1 MTAEALELLRSV
13 SLFAE
18 LDEDDLATLCEGSG
32 EVTVAAGENLFDEGD
47 YGDEAY
53 VVMDGVIEITKRSA
67 NREILVAVR
76 NRGDVIGEM
85 APLESTLL
93 APAPRSASVR
103 ARTDSRLLVIQ
114 KESLDEVLD
123 NSPKGSR
130 SMFGVLL
137 RRWRET
143 ESLVRHSDRMAQLG
157 TLSAG
162 LAHEIN
168 NPASAVKRAAEDLP
182 GAVEAYA
189 AARERLG
196 RSGVPETVA
205 KLLDRLA
212 AGDKPAPPPGSPIA
226 RSDAESAV
234 EEWLEA
240 HGVSDAWEHASTL
253 VAAGVDAG
261 VLDGLAVSG
270 DELSDAVTL
279 ITTAAAAQDLI
290 HVVGEGAT
298 RVSSLV
304 KSMKDYS
311 YLDRAP
317 VQDVEVTKG
326 LDDTLLILR
335 SKLKDIE
342 VVTDYADDIPD
353 IPAHGSELN
362 QVWTNLIDNA
372 IDAMSESGGTKLV
385 IRAAR
390 EGDMVVV
397 EISDNG
403 GGIPPDVQPRIF
415 DAFFTTKPPGKGTG
429 QGLGITFSI
438 VTQSHGGNVFVKE
451 TGPEGTTFRVE
462 LPVAGPPE

>member
-13 SLFAE
+13 SLFSE
-18 LDEDDLATLCEGSG
+18 LDEEDLETLCEGSG
-32 EVTVAAGENLFDEGD
+32 EVSLPAGERLFDEGD
-47 YGDEAY
+47 YGDDAF
-53 VVMDGVIEITKRSA
+53 VVMDGIIEITKRSA

-93 APAPRSASVR
+93 APAPRSATVR

-182 GAVEAYA
+182 EAVEAYA
-189 AARERLG
+189 AARERFAAT
-196 RSGVPETVA
+196 GVPDSVA
-205 KLLDRLA
+205 SLLERM
-212 AGDKPAPPPGSPIA
+212 AGGEKPSPPPGSPIA

-234 EEWLEA
+234 EEWLDG
-240 HGVSDAWEHASTL
+240 HGVPDAWEHASTL
-253 VAAGVDAG
+253 VAAGIDAG
-261 VLDGLAVSG
+261 ILDGLGLTG
-270 DELSDAVTL
+270 DELLGAVALLTA
-279 ITTAAAAQDLI
+279 AAAAQDLI

-317 VQDVEVTKG
+317 VQDVLVTKG
-326 LDDTLLILR
+326 IDDTLLIMR

-342 VVTDYADDIPD
+342 LEIDYEDGIPE

-362 QVWTNLIDNA
+362 QVWTNLVDNA
-372 IDAMSESGGTKLV
+372 IDAIAENGGSKLA
-385 IRAAR
+385 IRAAL
-390 EGDMVVV
+390 EDDTVVV
-397 EISDNG
+397 EISDDG

-438 VTQSHGGNVFVKE
+438 VTQSHGGNIFVKE